1 MFDDEL
7 ARILDREQP
16 LVRRDQLDQCLGKGR
31 LARAGRAAHQD
42 VFAGGNGCLE
52 ESWPIADVALR
63 DQLRIDFAKA
73 LRGGARASSES
84 RICEQ
89 IGRASSRDRV
99 CQYVYISV
107 VAVSLTKNN

>member
-16 LVRRDQLDQCLGKGR
+16 LVRRDQLDQCLGKGL

-52 ESWPIADVALR
+52 ERWPIADISLR
-63 DQLRIDFAKA
+63 DQLRIDSAKA
-73 LRGGARASSES
+73 LRAGARAREES
-84 RICEQ
+84 RTCELVDREGYA
-89 IGRASSRDRV
+89 IRLPASKARRA
-99 CQYVYISV
+99 
-107 VAVSLTKNN
+107 L